1 MLLDGGFCP
10 LTLCS
15 GRRELEPAPENRR
28 GPSPRVT
35 PGTCLGARVEDA
47 GLEVR
52 VLETGAWKEGGR
64 CSALSEKLYFLW
76 RGLFIG

>member
-1 MLLDGGFCP
+1 M
-10 LTLCS
+10 
-15 GRRELEPAPENRR
+15 
-28 GPSPRVT
+28 T